1 MAAAASGMPLR
12 AGAAVGLAGLA
23 AIAPLRAQAPEAGQ
37 QRTLFVSKHS
47 FFAAVQRG
55 DISGARAMIDGKVA
69 VAEWEQDRLRRKA
82 FTTAEFFDR
91 VKPCYYRV
99 GFVQKD
105 DPDIEVGVWMCA
117 LTPTKADPNLSK
129 TIMVQANFKGERVT
143 LDSYNEQESMMP
155 APAQGS

>member
-1 MAAAASGMPLR
+1 MTAAAVSGTPLR
-12 AGAAVGLAGLA
+12 TGAAVGLAGLA
-23 AIAPLRAQAPEAGQ
+23 AIAPLCAQEPQ
-37 QRTLFVSKHS
+37 TRTLFVSKHG
-47 FFAAVQRG
+47 FFAAVKRG
-55 DISGARAMIDGKVA
+55 DISAATAMIDGKVA

-91 VKPCYYRV
+91 VKPCHYQA

-105 DPDIEVGVWMCA
+105 DPDTEMGVWMCA
-117 LTPTKADPNLSK
+117 LTPTTADPNLSK